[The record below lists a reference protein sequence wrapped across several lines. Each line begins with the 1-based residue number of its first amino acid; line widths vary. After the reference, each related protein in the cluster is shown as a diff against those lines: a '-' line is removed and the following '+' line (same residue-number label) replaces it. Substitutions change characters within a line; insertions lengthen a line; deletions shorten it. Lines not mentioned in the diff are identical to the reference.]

1 MSSYRVFT
9 VGHGGRTL
17 DDLLQQLNDHGIGF
31 LIDIRST
38 PYSRYQPEFSQNSL
52 VALLAKA
59 NMQYIFMGHQLGGRP
74 DDPSCY
80 TENGHVDY
88 AQCRTRNFF
97 RAGISRLNQACKLG
111 HVVCLLCSESDP
123 KDCHRSALIGVA
135 LEDETNIEVIHL
147 LSNGSSKSQ
156 HDIIQDR
163 TQGQLSF
170 FGDVSRKAAPR
181 YGRL

>member
-1 MSSYRVFT
+1 MSSYRIFT

-17 DDLLQQLNDHGIGF
+17 EDLLRQLNDHGIEF

-38 PYSRYQPEFSQNSL
+38 PYSRYQSEFSQNSL
-52 VALLAKA
+52 MALLDKTSLK
-59 NMQYIFMGHQLGGRP
+59 YLFMGHQLGGRP

-88 AQCRTRNFF
+88 AQCRTRTSF
-97 RAGISRLNQACKLG
+97 RAGISRLQHACELG

-123 KDCHRSALIGVA
+123 TECHRSALVGAA
-135 LEDETNIEVIHL
+135 LEDEVNIDVIHL
-147 LSNGSSKSQ
+147 LPNGSSKTQ
-156 HDIIQDR
+156 RGVMQDR

-170 FGDVSRKAAPR
+170 FGDTSRKAVPR
-181 YGRL
+181 HRRL